1 MAAEYDAIAREYR
14 ASKQLAFRE
23 HVEQHLLRQL
33 LAHSA
38 PRGAK
43 VLDLAC
49 GEGIWARLVA
59 QQLGAHVVGVDLSA
73 AMVQLARESEAAEP
87 LGCVFEVGD
96 CAELALDGEGTYDVV
111 MAVWLLNYAKSEQQ
125 LEAFAR
131 TAYRFLKP
139 GGVLVGFNNNPSN
152 PVARFATYAK
162 YGFVKEAEPL
172 REPEPQ
178 QAGDR
183 IIYHI
188 TNPLTNS
195 SFQVDNYFLAVDAHD
210 RAFKAAGF
218 PLGLA
223 WLELDVSPEGR
234 RAFPDGFWNGLLHGA
249 DAPFKAITAR
259 KPELHA
265 PALNGIA

>member
-1 MAAEYDAIAREYR
+1 MATEYDAIAREYR
-14 ASKQLAFRE
+14 ESKRLAFRE

-33 LAHSA
+33 HAHSA

-59 QQLGAHVVGVDLSA
+59 QQLGARVVGVDLSA

-111 MAVWLLNYAKSEQQ
+111 MAMWLLNYAKSEQQ

-131 TAYRFLKP
+131 TAYRYLKP

-152 PVARFATYAK
+152 PVARFATYAQ

-172 REPEPQ
+172 REPAPQ

-188 TNPLTNS
+188 TNPLAST
-195 SFQVDNYFLAVDAHD
+195 FQVHNFFLCIDAHD

-249 DAPFKAITAR
+249 DAPFKPITAR
-259 KPELHA
+259 KPKFDGA
-265 PALNGIA
+265 VLNGFA